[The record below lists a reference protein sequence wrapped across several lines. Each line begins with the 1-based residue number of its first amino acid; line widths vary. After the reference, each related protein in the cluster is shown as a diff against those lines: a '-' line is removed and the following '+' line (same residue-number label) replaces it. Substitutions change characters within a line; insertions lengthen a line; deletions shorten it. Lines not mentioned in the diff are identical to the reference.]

1 MAIELP
7 EAFVISNQMD
17 KVLRGKTTNSVHVSQ
32 ECASLIRQGFI
43 RVDPDTL
50 KDHMILGVTSKGKWI
65 FVQFSDG
72 DYLLLALETGGKILF
87 HNNPETVPQK
97 FHIRLDF
104 ADGSALTVWIVG
116 WGFAK
121 IAREDALEAD
131 RYPGKLGLSPID
143 TEGFSQQAF
152 EAILDCRKDTIKSVL
167 LDQGEIAGIGNGYA
181 QDILFKAKV
190 HPRRKAAE
198 ISAAEKSILFQTI
211 QDTMRTAIRLGGS
224 ENEVDLFGSPGN
236 YKKIFGERKKDLT
249 CPACGSRIEK
259 LILGSSTYFCPVCQK

>member
-17 KVLRGKTTNSVHVSQ
+17 KVLQGKTTHKVHVSR

-43 RVDPDTL
+43 RVDPETL
-50 KDHMILGVTSKGKWI
+50 KDHKILGVTSKGKWI
-65 FVQFSDG
+65 FVRFSDG
-72 DYLLLALETGGKILF
+72 FYLLLALETGGKILF
-87 HNNPETVPQK
+87 HEDPETVPQK

-104 ADGSALTVWIVG
+104 DDGSALTVWIVG

-121 IAREDALEAD
+121 IVRDDALEAD

-143 TEGFSQQAF
+143 EEGFTQQTF

-167 LDQGEIAGIGNGYA
+167 LDQGQIAGIGNGYA

-190 HPRRKAAE
+190 SPRRKAAE
-198 ISAAEKSILFQTI
+198 ISAAEKGILFQAI
-211 QDTMRTAIRLGGS
+211 QDTMHSAIRLGGS
-224 ENEVDLFGSPGN
+224 ETEVDLFDSPGN
-236 YKKIFGERKKDLT
+236 YKKVFGGRKKDLT
-249 CPACGSRIEK
+249 CPACGARIEK
-259 LILGSSTYFCPVCQK
+259 LVLGSSTYFCPVCQK